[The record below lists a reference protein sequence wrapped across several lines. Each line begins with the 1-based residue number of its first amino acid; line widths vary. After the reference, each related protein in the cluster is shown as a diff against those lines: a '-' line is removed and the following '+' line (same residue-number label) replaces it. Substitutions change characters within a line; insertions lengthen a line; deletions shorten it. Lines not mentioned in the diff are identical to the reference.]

1 MAKSDNPITKLRRD
15 VDTLRRNYTG
25 AFTSANRAVYDG
37 IEKLAEHEL
46 TAIKTHYE
54 QAIASLKTLSQGGA
68 PRELA
73 AAQLQ
78 LLQDTIDRIMLN
90 ARESLTILE
99 DTRSHINAEIRRNL
113 EGSVGTAQDAGDQAR
128 IAADTAKTKTV
139 AKARQK
145 KTAAKAAATG
155 AAETGQAKAGKAAST
170 AKPKSSTTTTT
181 AKKRTPR
188 KKSTTSSAASTGAAK
203 SSAAK
208 NKTTT
213 TRKASTSKKKAG
225 SATKSATSGAAT
237 PASTTGKATTQK
249 TGTATQRKRPATKA
263 SGAASKAAKT
273 DRAKSSGST
282 DSSSN
287 S

>member
-90 ARESLTILE
+90 ARESLMILE

-145 KTAAKAAATG
+145 TTAAQAAATG
-155 AAETGQAKAGKAAST
+155 AAETGQAKAGKAASS
-170 AKPKSSTTTTT
+170 AKPKSSATTT

-213 TRKASTSKKKAG
+213 TRKASTSKKKTG
-225 SATKSATSGAAT
+225 SATKSAPSGAAT
-237 PASTTGKATTQK
+237 PASTTGKATTRK
-249 TGTATQRKRPATKA
+249 TGTATKRKRPAGKA
-263 SGAASKAAKT
+263 SGAASKTAKT